1 MGTWADDIFGNDLAA
16 DVAGDY
22 LDALKSGESAESA
35 VRQVRREFAEA
46 MRDAADKR
54 IVWIALAA
62 AQAEAG
68 TISEDVR
75 TNALKAIAW
84 CEAPARD
91 PEDFPFALDALA
103 KLRAT
108 LGGNPL
114 VAKPK
119 PSKATGPVRS
129 PGVGGEVV
137 AVSLPN
143 EGGEAVLYVA
153 GPSERI
159 KSPDTA
165 RVVWLFDLAVD
176 DVTPASVQ
184 QALEAWRNYRQAW
197 ANGLGRRIGC
207 YDAKGALPTR
217 RTRLLL
223 RDIAM
228 PSGFARRMNAFG
240 EFYKASDL
248 PFVVE
253 QDVSDWKSAK
263 WTVDPDIDP
272 AGEF

>member
-1 MGTWADDIFGNDLAA
+1 MGTWADDVFDNDLAA

-22 LDALKSGESAESA
+22 RDALKAGQSAEAA
-35 VRQVRREFAEA
+35 VKRVRRAFALA
-46 MRDAADKR
+46 IRDAYDQR
-54 IVWIALAA
+54 IVWIALAT

-68 TISEDVR
+68 TITKDVR
-75 TNALKAIAW
+75 TNAIKAISW
-84 CEAPARD
+84 CEKPARD
-91 PEDFPFALDALA
+91 PEDFPFTLAALA
-103 KLRAT
+103 KLRVA
-108 LGGNPL
+108 LGGEPS
-114 VAKPK
+114 VAKPAK
-119 PSKATGPVRS
+119 VEKPVR
-129 PGVGGEVV
+129 PLGVGGEVL

-143 EGGEAVLYVA
+143 EGGEVVLYVA
-153 GPSERI
+153 GPSEKI
-159 KSPDTA
+159 KAPDTA
-165 RVVWLFDLAVD
+165 RVVWLFDLTVD
-176 DVTPASVQ
+176 DVTPASVK
-184 QALEAWRNYRQAW
+184 QALELWRNYRQVW

-228 PSGFARRMNAFG
+228 PAGFARRMNSFG
-240 EFYKASDL
+240 ELYKTSDL

-272 AGEF
+272 SGEV

>member
-22 LDALKSGESAESA
+22 RDALKTGESVETAVKRVRRAFAES
-35 VRQVRREFAEA
+35 
-46 MRDAADKR
+46 MRDANDKR

-62 AQAEAG
+62 AQSEAG

-75 TNALKAIAW
+75 TSALKAIAW
-84 CEAPARD
+84 CEAPCRD
-91 PEDFPFALDALA
+91 PEDFPFALDAMA

-108 LGGNPL
+108 LGGEPP
-114 VAKPK
+114 VAKPSK
-119 PSKATGPVRS
+119 PVKPVR
-129 PGVGGEVV
+129 PFGIGGEVV
-137 AVSLPN
+137 AVSHPN

-153 GPSERI
+153 GPSENI
-159 KSPDTA
+159 KSTDTA

-176 DVTPASVQ
+176 DVTPASIH
-184 QALEAWRNYRQAW
+184 QALEAWRNYRQQW

-207 YDAKGALPTR
+207 YDVKGALPTR

-223 RDIAM
+223 REISM
-228 PSGFARRMNAFG
+228 PSEFARRMNSFG
-240 EFYKASDL
+240 ELHKASDL

-253 QDVSDWKSAK
+253 RDVSDWKSAK
-263 WTVDPDIDP
+263 WSVDPDIDP
-272 AGEF
+272 DGDL

>member
-22 LDALKSGESAESA
+22 RDALKTGESAEAA
-35 VRQVRREFAEA
+35 VKRVRRVFTEA
-46 MRDAADKR
+46 TRDADDKR

-75 TNALKAIAW
+75 MNALKAIAW
-84 CEAPARD
+84 CEAPRRD
-91 PEDFPFALDALA
+91 PEDFPFALDAIA

-108 LGGNPL
+108 LGGEPP
-114 VAKPK
+114 VAKPSK
-119 PSKATGPVRS
+119 PVKPVRP
-129 PGVGGEVV
+129 PGIGGEVL
-137 AVSLPN
+137 AVSLPTD
-143 EGGEAVLYVA
+143 GGEVVLYVA
-153 GPSERI
+153 GPSKKI

-165 RVVWLFDLAVD
+165 RIVWLFDLDVD
-176 DVTPASVQ
+176 EVTPASVQ
-184 QALEAWRNYRQAW
+184 QALEAWRNYRQVW

-228 PSGFARRMNAFG
+228 PSVFARRMNSFG
-240 EFYKASDL
+240 ELHKASDL

-253 QDVSDWKSAK
+253 QDASDWKSAT
-263 WTVDPDIDP
+263 WAVDPDIDRG
-272 AGEF
+272 GES